1 MAIDNFDLPR
11 KDWYDKEGRIFKDAL
26 IENFNAIEA
35 KLLELSA
42 LNPIDVILPDVAN
55 KDYEDTTLSSPDTK
69 VVNLKSFID
78 IMNLKGFPII
88 CEFASGEV
96 KQLTYYDNAY
106 KLQILKDIEL
116 TGLGVENK
124 NYILLDYTANNVYTS
139 DNPIPN
145 QNDILIGIYNS
156 DNETI
161 FSIKNAF
168 NYCDINVL
176 ANLSKM
182 KFEPITYDSGKG
194 SKGQTQFN
202 KGRIIAEWYNGKY
215 GWQSKYT
222 FPDYGRITK
231 G

>member
-1 MAIDNFDLPR
+1 MAIDNFELPR

-26 IENFNAIEA
+26 IENFNAMEA

-55 KDYEDTTLSSPDTK
+55 KDYEDATLSSPDTK
-69 VVNLKSFID
+69 VVNLKSFIE
-78 IMNLKGFPII
+78 IMNLKGFPIT
-88 CEFASGEV
+88 CEFAGNEV
-96 KQLTYYDNAY
+96 TTLSYYDNDY

-116 TGLGVENK
+116 NELGVENK
-124 NYILLDYTANNVYTS
+124 NYILLDYTANNVYVS
-139 DNPIPN
+139 DNPVPN
-145 QNDILIGIYNS
+145 QNDILIGVYNS

-161 FSIKNAF
+161 FSIKNVF
-168 NYCDINVL
+168 NYCDIDIL

-182 KFEPITYDSGKG
+182 KFEPITYSSGAN

-202 KGRIIAEWYNGKY
+202 KGRIVAEWYNGKY
-215 GWQSKYT
+215 GWQSQYT
-222 FPDYGRITK
+222 FPDYGRVTK

>member
-1 MAIDNFDLPR
+1 MAIDNFELPR

-26 IENFNAIEA
+26 IENFNAMEA

-69 VVNLKSFID
+69 VVNLKSFIE
-78 IMNLKGFPII
+78 IMNLKGFPIT
-88 CEFASGEV
+88 CEFASNEV
-96 KQLTYYDNAY
+96 KTLSYYDNDY

-116 TGLGVENK
+116 NELGVKNK
-124 NYILLDYTANNVYTS
+124 NYILLDYTANNIYVS
-139 DNPIPN
+139 DNPVPN
-145 QNDILIGIYNS
+145 QNDILIGVYNP
-156 DNETI
+156 DNEGI
-161 FSIKNAF
+161 FSIRNIF

-176 ANLSKM
+176 TNLANM
-182 KFEPITYDSGKG
+182 KFEPITYNSGKDT
-194 SKGQTQFN
+194 KGQTQFN

-215 GWQSKYT
+215 GWQSQYT
-222 FPDYGRITK
+222 FPDYGRVTK